1 MRSIFLVVLIFAA
14 LTACDVSKHEAS
26 NSPANNAAP
35 SAASPSTPKASPS
48 PVAEATP
55 KPGIMAT
62 LGKSKGKY
70 PYELKLLDD
79 PELKS
84 RLQKLLGVD
93 FAGLKADW
101 NVETPIEIQN
111 GILMTSGCQ
120 QHNCDGNIYYMFID
134 LERDNINVYHVEK
147 GNQLYSENGRIDLP
161 RSFADEMS
169 SSD

>member
-1 MRSIFLVVLIFAA
+1 M
-14 LTACDVSKHEAS
+14 E
-26 NSPANNAAP
+26 
-35 SAASPSTPKASPS
+35 KAQKTQ
-48 PVAEATP
+48 V
-55 KPGIMAT
+55 
-62 LGKSKGKY
+62 
-70 PYELKLLDD
+70 D
-79 PELKS
+79 PELKR

-93 FAGLKADW
+93 FAGMKANW
-101 NVETPIEIQN
+101 NVETPIEMQN

-147 GNQLYSENGRIDLP
+147 GKQLYSENRRIDLP